1 MLIIIILGWFESFR
15 VRLRPPFDPQKRY
28 SAHRYGSYRDRPRQ
42 KSVAMS
48 YVSQH
53 TLLVSDGIVEVGLHL
68 HIFWAKPWFIGR
80 RSLLKPILSLEF
92 FPFVRWLR
100 LRHEL
105 NHAFCHRLTLL
116 LQLRVALS
124 AARGIQVD
132 LQKLKLLRW
141 VEQKV
146 ESVWALVPK
155 NISINGKSKVM
166 RLLRSFW
173 ENVKDLKSTLSKGV
187 LYWSVK
193 NQAESQWSVS
203 INLSAWKINSTLLRF
218 PPPKL
223 SLSNKYQNARWLHT
237 SPFNIY

>member
-1 MLIIIILGWFESFR
+1 MNIGLTSLMLIIIILGWFESFR

-28 SAHRYGSYRDRPRQ
+28 SAHRYGSYRDRSRQ

-92 FPFVRWLR
+92 LPFVRGLR

-146 ESVWALVPK
+146 ESEQFKAPLLVPYLSAAQHSFQ
-155 NISINGKSKVM
+155 NDVV
-166 RLLRSFW
+166 RLLSVLHS
-173 ENVKDLKSTLSKGV
+173 EVTEGV
-187 LYWSVK
+187 PEEVLEHQHW
-193 NQAESQWSVS
+193 
-203 INLSAWKINSTLLRF
+203 
-218 PPPKL
+218 
-223 SLSNKYQNARWLHT
+223 
-237 SPFNIY
+237 